1 MQRNRLIY
9 IGLLYLSLLLTGCD
23 STTFQSSI
31 PAYPVRI
38 VIDTKV
44 GAFVHFLPTSLGSS
58 IVVNKEGYFMDGKYI
73 IPTSAMDAWGYGGVV
88 VYVSSNGYD
97 AYDMACPYCAE
108 KGNCHP
114 CGINGARAVCP
125 HCGEEY
131 DLLSGVAVPTQGI
144 AHEALRRLNVIN
156 SDGRLTITQR

>member
-9 IGLLYLSLLLTGCD
+9 IGLLCLALLLSGCEG
-23 STTFQSSI
+23 TTFQSSV
-31 PAYPVRI
+31 PAYPVRVI
-38 VIDTKV
+38 IDTKI
-44 GAFVHFLPTSLGSS
+44 GAFVHFVPTALGSS
-58 IVVNKEGYFMDGKYI
+58 VVVNKEGYFLDGKRVY
-73 IPTSAMDAWGYGGVV
+73 SAGITDAWGYGGVV

>member
-1 MQRNRLIY
+1 MH
-9 IGLLYLSLLLTGCD
+9 
-23 STTFQSSI
+23 
-31 PAYPVRI
+31 
-38 VIDTKV
+38 
-44 GAFVHFLPTSLGSS
+44 FVPTALGSS
-58 IVVNKEGYFMDGKYI
+58 VVVNKEGYFLDGI
-73 IPTSAMDAWGYGGVV
+73 RVNSTGITDACGYGGVV
-88 VYVSSNGYD
+88 VYISSNGYD